1 MKKKDREKE
10 SEQLDED
17 SNRPPDAWERFRIL
31 LESID
36 QGRRLTEIADHKARY
51 ALVLLGVV
59 NAALILLGTRFNF
72 LQGTP
77 PSLLPWLHALLI
89 PYIGV
94 GAAALWFAIDCL
106 RPRMLGAGHLP
117 PSADARHAAV
127 RPQPLGLLTWETIVR
142 RNLDA
147 YQQAWDTVT
156 LGQLN
161 AEMVLVAHALADVNR
176 AKFTAIR
183 RMYLAMLI
191 VIALAALL
199 LACDVWFGFLWQ
211 PLTGGRA

>member
-1 MKKKDREKE
+1 MKKKDGKKE
-10 SEQLDED
+10 SEQFEED
-17 SNRPPDAWERFRIL
+17 SNRAPDSWERFRIL

-36 QGRRLTEIADHKARY
+36 QGRRLTEIADHKARD

-59 NAALILLGTRFNF
+59 NAALILLGTRSDF
-72 LQGTP
+72 LHGTP
-77 PSLLPWLHALLI
+77 PWLLPWLHALLI

-94 GAAALWFAIDCL
+94 GAGALWFAIDCL

-117 PSADARHAAV
+117 QSPEARHSAV
-127 RPQPLGLLTWETIVR
+127 RPQPLGLLTWEAIVR

-147 YQQAWDTVT
+147 YQQAWDSVT
-156 LGQLN
+156 MGQLN
-161 AEMVLVAHALADVNR
+161 AEMVLVAHALADLNR
-176 AKFTAIR
+176 SKFTAIR
-183 RMYLAMLI
+183 RMYLAMII

-211 PLTGGRA
+211 PLTGGPA

>member
-10 SEQLDED
+10 SAQLDED
-17 SNRPPDAWERFRIL
+17 SNRAPDAWERFRIL

-36 QGRRLTEIADHKARY
+36 QGRRLTEAADHKARY

-59 NAALILLGTRFNF
+59 NAALIILGTRDDF
-72 LQGTP
+72 LNGTP
-77 PSLLPWLHALLI
+77 PWLLPWLHALLI
-89 PYIGV
+89 PYIAA

-106 RPRMLGAGHLP
+106 RPRMLGAALP
-117 PSADARHAAV
+117 PSAAARHSAL
-127 RPQPLGLLTWETIVR
+127 RSQPLGLLTWEAIVR

-147 YQQAWDTVT
+147 YQQAWDSVT

-161 AEMVLVAHALADVNR
+161 AEMVLIAHALADLNR

-183 RMYLAMLI
+183 RMYLAMVI

-199 LACDVWFGFLWQ
+199 LACDVWFGFLWK
-211 PLTGGRA
+211 PLTGRPG

>member
-10 SEQLDED
+10 AEQIDED
-17 SNRPPDAWERFRIL
+17 SSRAPDAWERFRIL

-36 QGRRLTEIADHKARY
+36 QGRKLTEVADHKARY
-51 ALVLLGVV
+51 ALVLIGVV
-59 NAALILLGTRFNF
+59 NAAMIFLGTRSDF

-77 PSLLPWLHALLI
+77 SWLLPWLHALII
-89 PYIGV
+89 PYI
-94 GAAALWFAIDCL
+94 AAGFVALWFAIDCL

-117 PSADARHAAV
+117 RAAEARHSAV
-127 RPQPLGLLTWETIVR
+127 RHHPLGILSWEAIVR

-147 YQQAWDTVT
+147 YQQAWDSVS

-161 AEMVLVAHALADVNR
+161 AEMVLIAHALADLNR

-183 RMYLAMLI
+183 RMYLAMFV
-191 VIALAALL
+191 VIALAAML
-199 LACDVWFGFLWQ
+199 LAFDVWFAFLWG
-211 PLTGGRA
+211 PLSGGPA